1 MKERDEGVP
10 RGPGGPPHLSDMGCY
25 GRRNQQ
31 PTERFAHPISM
42 GTMIGVRRYTG
53 RPVWALVVTLAF
65 GGLAVGAEQPQA
77 LNNFQQVSDSLCRG
91 AQPSADGFRELA
103 RLGVHT
109 VLDLRGAGGR
119 SSNEARLVHSLGME
133 YVNIPLDGFK
143 APTADEVS
151 KIFAVLNDQNAG
163 KVFVHC
169 RRGADRTGTVL
180 ALYRIQH
187 DHWTNQQALLE
198 AKTMKMAA
206 AEWQMQKFVRDYKPV
221 SASPASAPA
230 VN

>member
-1 MKERDEGVP
+1 ME
-10 RGPGGPPHLSDMGCY
+10 
-25 GRRNQQ
+25 
-31 PTERFAHPISM
+31 
-42 GTMIGVRRYTG
+42 TMIDARGYTG

-65 GGLAVGAEQPQA
+65 GGLAWGAEQPQD

-91 AQPSADGFRELA
+91 AQPSPDGFRELA
-103 RLGVHT
+103 KLGVHT

-119 SSNEARLVHSLGME
+119 SSTEAKLVHSLGME

-143 APTADEVS
+143 APTPEEVS
-151 KIFAVLNDQNAG
+151 KVFAVLNDQNAG

-169 RRGADRTGTVL
+169 RRGADRTGTIF

-187 DHWTNQQALLE
+187 DHWTNQQALSE

-221 SASPASAPA
+221 AAPA
-230 VN
+230 ASTPAAN